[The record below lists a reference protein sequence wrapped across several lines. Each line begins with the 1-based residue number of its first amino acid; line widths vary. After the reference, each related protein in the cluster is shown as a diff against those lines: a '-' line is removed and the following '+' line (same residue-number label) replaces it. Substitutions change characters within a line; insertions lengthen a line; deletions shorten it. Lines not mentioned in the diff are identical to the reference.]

1 MTRPISA
8 IITVVLMCC
17 MSAAMANKLEKR
29 VENATEVIQR
39 FTQIPERGIPP
50 SLLNNA
56 YAVAVIPSVV
66 KAGFVLGG
74 SYGRGILVTRL
85 DDGRWSNPAFITL
98 GAGSVG
104 FQAGAQSTDVVLVF
118 KTHKSVDRIHNGR
131 LTLGGDMAIA
141 TGPVGRSTSA
151 ATDFRL
157 RAEIYSY
164 SRSRGLFGGI
174 SLEGAVLAMDQ
185 KANFAYYGS
194 GESTARNLL
203 SDSALPTPATARR
216 FQETLA
222 ATAPQLAWLPQSG
235 ARTAE
240 AEIDPAAPVPEE
252 ERSGAQVFGI
262 DEAPTAEQRG
272 DIF

>member
-8 IITVVLMCC
+8 IITVVLMCF
-17 MSAAMANKLEKR
+17 MSTAMANRLERR

-56 YAVAVIPSVV
+56 HAVAVIPSVI

-74 SYGRGILVTRL
+74 SYGRGIMVTRL
-85 DDGRWSNPAFITL
+85 PDGRWSNPAFISL
-98 GAGSVG
+98 GAGSFG

-118 KTHKSVDRIHNGR
+118 KTRKGVDRIHNGR
-131 LTLGGDMAIA
+131 LTLGGDMAVA
-141 TGPVGRSTSA
+141 AGPVGRSTSA

-203 SDSALPTPATARR
+203 SDTALPTPPTARR

-240 AEIDPAAPVPEE
+240 AEIGPAVPEE
-252 ERSGAQVFGI
+252 EPSGAQVYGI
-262 DEAPTAEQRG
+262 EEAPAAEQSD

>member
-17 MSAAMANKLEKR
+17 MSTAMANKLEKR

-118 KTHKSVDRIHNGR
+118 KSRKGVDRIYNGR

-185 KANFAYYGS
+185 KANFAYYDS

-203 SDSALPTPATARR
+203 SDSALPTPPTARR

-240 AEIDPAAPVPEE
+240 AEMAPAVPVPEE
-252 ERSGAQVFGI
+252 EPSGAQVFGI
-262 DEAPTAEQRG
+262 DEAPAAEQRS